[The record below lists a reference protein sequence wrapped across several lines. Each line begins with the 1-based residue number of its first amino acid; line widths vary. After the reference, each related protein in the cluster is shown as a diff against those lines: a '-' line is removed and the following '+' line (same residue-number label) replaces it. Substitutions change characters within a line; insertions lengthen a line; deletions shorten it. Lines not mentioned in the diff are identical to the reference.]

1 MHVSPVFRSSTGKYR
16 RHPGPRL
23 DLPCDHGR
31 HQGSRQTAVPDGT
44 GRCRRPAGR
53 RRLHLRRAGA
63 RSVRPRHRV
72 AHRSSG
78 ERQELS
84 SPVAASRWQSGAPG
98 GRRVGL
104 DFGRRSGGPGQ
115 VRRTRR
121 PSGRGR
127 DRPGLV
133 GDADPRVQP
142 ATRRRCARIVRP
154 RSVAPG
160 GGRRE
165 RLSGRRQKPDGLPAA
180 RSAPE
185 TPTIAL
191 CTPIW
196 LAQRS
201 LRVGVTTLLQITF
214 PELPAALRTVDVDIA
229 TVPQFWRVPVTPAGQ
244 VPVAD
249 RPTDLTR
256 TAEVDPGTKSS
267 DMFRFGPS
275 EQVFR
280 VRVDRVIAS
289 SSFTSMQWAIVSVT
303 GGDGVEAASAPP
315 FVSADAATVTDYNPV
330 AASGP
335 TLRAGGDGTVV
346 RPRVM
351 SRRVTSPESYECLC
365 TDLRDRAAVLRR
377 PDKVATV
384 VTQLPGAARRY
395 GACTGG
401 VRRAHTDDSHAHAG
415 LGRQC
420 PARGTYPDKPRIL
433 AVPTRQPTG
442 GLGARRVADTRTPE
456 SPARALPR
464 HGGPARALSPATKPS
479 AAETS
484 SRRG

>member
-1 MHVSPVFRSSTGKYR
+1 M
-16 RHPGPRL
+16 
-23 DLPCDHGR
+23 
-31 HQGSRQTAVPDGT
+31 A
-44 GRCRRPAGR
+44 AI
-53 RRLHLRRAGA
+53 RARA
-63 RSVRPRHRV
+63 
-72 AHRSSG
+72 
-78 ERQELS
+78 
-84 SPVAASRWQSGAPG
+84 
-98 GRRVGL
+98 
-104 DFGRRSGGPGQ
+104 
-115 VRRTRR
+115 
-121 PSGRGR
+121 
-127 DRPGLV
+127 
-133 GDADPRVQP
+133 
-142 ATRRRCARIVRP
+142 RRRCRTALAAAAVLLVVVGCTYAEQEPGLFGRDTEWPTAPPASGRSFPPPSPLPVGNPELPVAGDWVWTSADGLEVQVRFAVHAVRRVEGGTVLDWSVTP
-154 RSVAPG
+154 IRGSNLRPGDAVPASFDLGLSRRGESVANVF
-160 GGRRE
+160 
-165 RLSGRRQKPDGLPAA
+165 LVDA
-180 RSAPE
+180 RSRTVYRPLGGARD
-185 TPTIAL
+185 ADYCV

-289 SSFTSMQWAIVSVT
+289 SSFTSMEWAIVSVT

-384 VTQLPGAARRY
+384 VTNYPALPVG
-395 GACTGG
+395 TGRVQVVFDG
-401 VRRAHTDDSHAHAG
+401 LTPTTVTLTPASDASAQRVGPIPTNPGFWRFQRDNPPAGWEPGEWPTPVPRRAQ
-415 LGRQC
+415 LER
-420 PARGTYPDKPRIL
+420 Y
-433 AVPTRQPTG
+433 
-442 GLGARRVADTRTPE
+442 
-456 SPARALPR
+456 
-464 HGGPARALSPATKPS
+464 PATVDQLV
-479 AAETS
+479 
-484 SRRG
+484 R